1 MVEEGAICMIRVYL
15 DVVLVIFVSTFVL
28 ELATLWATRE
38 VVGIKRRFVKMLMGA
53 FFTAI
58 SFVAFL
64 FYTAI
69 ADAKFNVQI

>member
-53 FFTAI
+53 FSLRSLLWHSCFTRP
-58 SFVAFL
+58 
-64 FYTAI
+64 
-69 ADAKFNVQI
+69 